1 MSSQAQIQAAEKFKA
16 PEASAITGKEAEE
29 ETAAADGG
37 EESEGE
43 EVCGSGERE
52 GEGKGEREKER
63 EEGEKYSYSINSFS
77 AAIRTASSLCSI
89 LFISEAECIFTMLCV
104 S

>member
-1 MSSQAQIQAAEKFKA
+1 LSSQAQIQAAEKFKA

-43 EVCGSGERE
+43 EVHVCVCVGGGVYVEGGRRERDENPMASIHFWHPSG
-52 GEGKGEREKER
+52 
-63 EEGEKYSYSINSFS
+63 
-77 AAIRTASSLCSI
+77 
-89 LFISEAECIFTMLCV
+89 
-104 S
+104 